1 MSNDTDAN
9 AGELIVIAAA
19 SGTGKTSLIAAL
31 LERCPQLALSVSD
44 TTRPARRGEVDG
56 QHYHFLDVETFRQGI
71 ARQRYLE
78 HAEVFG
84 NYYGTSRE
92 RVQALWDSGRHAL
105 LEIDVQGAAQVR
117 EAQADACM
125 IFILPPSMA
134 TLSKRLHGRGLD
146 EPAVIRRR
154 LDEARREIGAC
165 GDFDWLVVNDDFD
178 RAVDE
183 LAAIVTAWPLRRK
196 RQSWRVRQLLDEEAN
211 AITIRD

>member
-1 MSNDTDAN
+1 MSSSART
-9 AGELIVIAAA
+9 AGDLFVIAAA

-31 LERCPQLALSVSD
+31 LERCPRLALSVSD
-44 TTRPARRGEVDG
+44 TTRPARRGEIDG
-56 QHYHFLDVETFRQGI
+56 QHYHFVDVDAFRKGI
-71 ARQRYLE
+71 EASRYLE

-92 RVQALWDSGRHAL
+92 RVEALWREGRDVL

-117 EAQADACM
+117 QAHPDAGM
-125 IFILPPSMA
+125 VFILPPSLS
-134 TLSKRLHGRGLD
+134 TLGERLHGRGLD
-146 EPAVIRRR
+146 EPEVIRRR

-178 RAVDE
+178 RAVSE
-183 LAAIVTAWPLRRK
+183 LAAIVTAWPLRRA
-196 RQSWRVRQLLDEEAN
+196 RQSWRVRQLLDEDAN